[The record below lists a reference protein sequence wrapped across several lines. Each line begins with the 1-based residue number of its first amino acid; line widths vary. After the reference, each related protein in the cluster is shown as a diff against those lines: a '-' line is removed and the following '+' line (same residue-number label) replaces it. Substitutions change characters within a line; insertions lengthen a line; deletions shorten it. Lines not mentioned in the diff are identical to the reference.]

1 MARLIQRRNAIMVIE
16 IDELVNKY
24 YHKLKE
30 TDLIIWKYI
39 STHRKACCDYTIY
52 ELADACNVS
61 RTTVLRF
68 AQKISLS
75 GYAELKTLLKLDY
88 KQKSTIYIND
98 PKDLISLYHQIVAE
112 MQNKDFTRINQ
123 MIYGAKHIFAY
134 GTGNMQNNVLGE
146 MRRLFQCSGDYI
158 ISIQGGSELSYLLKN
173 VTPQDLVFII
183 SFSGETPVALDF
195 ARNLCARN
203 VPVISITRLKDNLLS
218 SICDENIY
226 VHTMDFQFYSEYHG
240 YRTESAVGYFIAIE
254 TLFLQYQQYKASM
267 RTEQEKAITE
277 STSDPK
283 SD

>member
-1 MARLIQRRNAIMVIE
+1 MVIAIE
-16 IDELVNKY
+16 ELVNKN

-52 ELADACNVS
+52 ELADVCNVS

-68 AQKISLS
+68 AQKLTLS
-75 GYAELKTLLKLDY
+75 GYSELRTLLKLDY
-88 KQKSTIYIND
+88 QQKSANYISN
-98 PKDLISLYHQIVAE
+98 PKDLILLYHQIVTE
-112 MQNKDFTRINQ
+112 MQNKDFTKINQ
-123 MIYGAKHIFAY
+123 MIYNARHIFAY
-134 GTGNMQNNVLGE
+134 GTGNMQNNVLRE

-158 ISIQGGSELSYLLKN
+158 ISIQGEGELSFLLKN

-183 SFSGETPVALDF
+183 SFSGETPAALEF

-203 VPVISITRLKDNLLS
+203 VPVISITRLKDNTLA

-240 YRTESAVGYFIAIE
+240 YRIESAVGYFIAIE
-254 TLFLQYQQYKASM
+254 TLFLQYQQY
-267 RTEQEKAITE
+267 RTNMLAEQEKALPE
-277 STSDPK
+277 LPGDAK
-283 SD
+283 SEK